1 MQLVTRHMTQAN
13 EEVVIVLEQL
23 NACPINCGYLV
34 TQPLVFCEVLCL
46 VYVFFKFSSL
56 FMLLSNNNGVGLFLA
71 DLTRAN
77 LRS

>member
-23 NACPINCGYLV
+23 NACPINSGVLV
-34 TQPLVFCEVLCL
+34 TQPLVFCEVFYL

-56 FMLLSNNNGVGLFLA
+56 FSNNNGVGLSLA
-71 DLTRAN
+71 DLTRG
-77 LRS
+77 